1 MMQLRVF
8 FLILFSL
15 FCSGMS
21 RADTVSQDL
30 KIADPFLEMHT
41 GPGGGYP
48 VIHVIER
55 GEIIKVK
62 LRRTSWFK
70 ITTQDNREGW
80 VSVDQ
85 LQQTLMPDG
94 AQVEFEQITKED
106 FSERQWELG
115 VMGGDFG
122 GATQFSAYGAYLV
135 NRGLA
140 AELGYAEAIGANT
153 NSQIIKAG
161 LLMMPF
167 SSWRVSPYFY
177 LGTGY
182 ISVRV
187 DATGV
192 RPFNRDNQ
200 FSNVGLGIRAFLTK
214 NIIFRA
220 EVSDY
225 ILFSAD
231 INNDT
236 NEDIS
241 EWKLGFAV
249 FF

>member
-1 MMQLRVF
+1 MMQVRVF
-8 FLILFSL
+8 FLILFTL
-15 FCSGMS
+15 LYTGIS
-21 RADTVSQDL
+21 RGESSSQDL

-48 VIHVIER
+48 VVQIIER

-70 ITTQDNREGW
+70 IITQDNKEGW
-80 VSVDQ
+80 VNVDQ
-85 LQQTLMPDG
+85 LEQTLMPDG
-94 AQVEFEQITKED
+94 GYVAFDRKTKED
-106 FSERQWELG
+106 FSQRKWELG

-122 GATQFSAYGAYLV
+122 GATQFSTYGAYLV

-140 AELGYAEAIGANT
+140 AELGYAEAIGANSS
-153 NSQIIKAG
+153 SQIIKAG
-161 LLMMPF
+161 LLMQPF
-167 SSWRVSPYFY
+167 SGWRVSPYFY

-187 DATGV
+187 NETLAV
-192 RPFNRDNQ
+192 PNNRDNQ

-220 EVSDY
+220 ELSDY

-231 INNDT
+231 VDNDT
-236 NEDIS
+236 NEDIT

>member
-1 MMQLRVF
+1 MMHPRVF
-8 FLILFSL
+8 LLVLITLLFSGATL
-15 FCSGMS
+15 
-21 RADTVSQDL
+21 AETATQDL
-30 KIADPFLEMHT
+30 TIADPFLEMHT

-55 GEIIKVK
+55 GETIKVK

-70 ITTQDNREGW
+70 IITQDNREGW
-80 VSVDQ
+80 VSVEQ
-85 LQQTLMPDG
+85 LEQTLMPDG
-94 AQVEFEQITKED
+94 GQVSFEQKTRED
-106 FSERQWELG
+106 FSERKWELG

-140 AELGYAEAIGANT
+140 AELGYAEAIGANSS
-153 NSQIIKAG
+153 SQILKAG
-161 LLMMPF
+161 LLMQPF

-177 LGTGY
+177 LGTGI

-187 DATGV
+187 NETLAV
-192 RPFNRDNQ
+192 PNNRDNQ

-220 EVSDY
+220 ELSDY
-225 ILFSAD
+225 VLFSAD
-231 INNDT
+231 VDNDT
-236 NEDIS
+236 NEDIT

>member
-1 MMQLRVF
+1 MQVRVF
-8 FLILFSL
+8 FLILFTL
-15 FCSGMS
+15 LYTGIS
-21 RADTVSQDL
+21 RGESSSQDL

-48 VIHVIER
+48 VIHIIER
-55 GEIIKVK
+55 GETVKVK

-70 ITTQDNREGW
+70 IITQDNKEGW

-85 LQQTLMPDG
+85 LEQTLMPDG
-94 AQVEFEQITKED
+94 GYVAFDHKTKED
-106 FSERQWELG
+106 FSQRKWELG

-122 GATQFSAYGAYLV
+122 GATQFSTYGAYLV

-140 AELGYAEAIGANT
+140 AELGYAEAIGANSS
-153 NSQIIKAG
+153 SQIIKAG
-161 LLMMPF
+161 LLMQPF

-187 DATGV
+187 NETLAV
-192 RPFNRDNQ
+192 PNNRDNQ

-220 EVSDY
+220 ELSEY

-231 INNDT
+231 VDNDT
-236 NEDIS
+236 NEDIT